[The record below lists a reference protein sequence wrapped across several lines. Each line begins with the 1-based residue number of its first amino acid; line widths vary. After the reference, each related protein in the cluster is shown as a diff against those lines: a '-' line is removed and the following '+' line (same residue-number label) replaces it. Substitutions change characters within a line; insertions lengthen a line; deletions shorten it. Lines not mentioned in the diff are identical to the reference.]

1 MSDNAVSLQTRR
13 LDARVK
19 VQETHCKRKTKRLA
33 LFSNFN
39 KLKLIMMTMMTK
51 GIKIYLSGLN
61 MSVDDPMETNY
72 HILDT

>member
-1 MSDNAVSLQTRR
+1 MLFQTRR

-19 VQETHCKRKTKRLA
+19 VQETHYKRKTKRLA

-61 MSVDDPMETNY
+61 MSVDDPMETND

>member
-61 MSVDDPMETNY
+61 TSVDDPMETND

>member
-19 VQETHCKRKTKRLA
+19 VQETHWKRKTKRLA
-33 LFSNFN
+33 IFSNFN
-39 KLKLIMMTMMTK
+39 KLKLIVMIMMKK
-51 GIKIYLSGLN
+51 GIKIYLGLN
-61 MSVDDPMETNY
+61 MSVDDPMETND